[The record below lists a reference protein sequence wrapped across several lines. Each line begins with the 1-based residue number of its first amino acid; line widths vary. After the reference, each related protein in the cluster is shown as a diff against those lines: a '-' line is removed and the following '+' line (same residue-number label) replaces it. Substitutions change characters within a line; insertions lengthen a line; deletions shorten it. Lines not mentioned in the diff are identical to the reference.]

1 MKFAN
6 ANFRD
11 SKNTICQT
19 VRSGN
24 IVYKSLQTIAYIK
37 KRKEDVMKRIDFKDF
52 VTHFCWSRN
61 AEESAMAVGV
71 SPLKAKIEGLK
82 MLSRRSTKNA
92 IDKKDEHSKISD
104 NEITAGLERLAF
116 GRTNDVISLAFS
128 EEITPQ
134 QLMKAD
140 LFNVSEI
147 KKVKGGGVEIKFF
160 DRQKALER
168 LWDYK
173 EKLYSRGNALA
184 LVEALKNDDTKI
196 SIDDSPLG
204 DEDNGE

>member
-1 MKFAN
+1 
-6 ANFRD
+6 
-11 SKNTICQT
+11 
-19 VRSGN
+19 
-24 IVYKSLQTIAYIK
+24 
-37 KRKEDVMKRIDFKDF
+37 MKRINFKDF

-61 AEESAMAVGV
+61 AEESAIASGI

-82 MLSRRSTKNA
+82 MLSRKSVKNA
-92 IDKKDEHSKISD
+92 VERKDTDTKISD
-104 NEITAGLERLAF
+104 EEITAGLERLAF
-116 GRTNDVISLAFS
+116 GRTNDAVSLAFS
-128 EEITPQ
+128 EEVTPH

-173 EKLYSRGNALA
+173 EKIHSRGNAMA
-184 LVEALKNDDTKI
+184 LVEALKVEEKDI
-196 SIDDSPLG
+196 SIEDSPLG
-204 DEDNGE
+204 DDIDEE